1 MAAEADGVLL
11 AAGRSRRAGAFKM
24 AVPVGGRP
32 LLLWGLEALRS
43 CCGRVIVVA
52 GAGAGTIAPLVA
64 GLPGVELALN
74 EDHEAGMLSSV
85 KTGAARVRAGRFF
98 VLPGDMPR
106 VRPETLAR
114 MLDAAAGAPIA
125 VPAFA
130 GRRGHPA
137 LLSAALLPALLA
149 EPAGSSLGAFIR
161 CRGAEV
167 VAVDD
172 PGVLDD
178 LDTPED
184 LKRADAELG
193 AGGKA

>member
-11 AAGRSRRAGAFKM
+11 AAGGSRRAGAFKM
-24 AVPVGGRP
+24 TAPVGGRP

-43 CCGRVIVVA
+43 CCDRVIVVA
-52 GAGAGTIAPLVA
+52 GAGAERITPLVSA
-64 GLPGVELALN
+64 LPGVEIVIN
-74 EDHEAGMLSSV
+74 ENHEQGMLSSV
-85 KTGAARVRAGRFF
+85 QAGAAQVRAGRFF

-106 VRPETLAR
+106 VRPQTLAR
-114 MLDAAAGAPIA
+114 LLDAAASSAIA

-137 LLSAALLPALLA
+137 LLSAALLPGLLA
-149 EPAGSSLGAFIR
+149 EPAASSLGAFIR
-161 CRGAEV
+161 RRGAAIV
-167 VAVDD
+167 DVDD

-184 LKRADAELG
+184 LERADAALG
-193 AGGKA
+193 AGGKP

>member
-1 MAAEADGVLL
+1 MAAETDGVLL
-11 AAGRSRRAGAFKM
+11 AAGRSRRANAFKM
-24 AVPVGGRP
+24 TAPVGGRP
-32 LLLWGLEALRS
+32 LLLWGLEVLRS

-52 GAGAGTIAPLVA
+52 GAGADALAPLVA
-64 GLPGVELALN
+64 GLPGVELVIN
-74 EDHEAGMLSSV
+74 PRHDQGMLSSV
-85 KTGAARVRAGRFF
+85 QAGAARVRGERFF

-106 VRPETLAR
+106 VRPQTLAQ
-114 MLDAAAGAPIA
+114 LLAAVAGTGIA

-137 LLSAALLPALLA
+137 LLAAALLGELLA

-161 CRGAEV
+161 RRNAAV

-178 LDTPED
+178 LDTAED
-184 LKRADAELG
+184 LRRADALLG
-193 AGGKA
+193 AGGKP

>member
-1 MAAEADGVLL
+1 MAAEADGILL
-11 AAGRSRRAGAFKM
+11 AAGGSRRAGAFKM
-24 AVPVGGRP
+24 AAAVGGRP
-32 LLLWGLEALRS
+32 LLCWGLEALRS

-52 GAGAGTIAPLVA
+52 GAGAERIAPLVA
-64 GLPGVELALN
+64 GLPGVELVVN
-74 EDHEAGMLSSV
+74 EHHEQGMLSSV
-85 KTGAARVRAGRFF
+85 QAGAARVRAGRFF

-106 VRPETLAR
+106 VRPQTLAR
-114 MLDAAAGAPIA
+114 LLAAGAASGIV

-137 LLSAALLPALLA
+137 LLPAALLPGLLA

-161 CRGAEV
+161 RCGAEV

-178 LDTPED
+178 LDTAED
-184 LKRADAELG
+184 LKRADAALA
-193 AGGKA
+193 AGGKP

>member
-1 MAAEADGVLL
+1 MAAETDGVLL
-11 AAGRSRRAGAFKM
+11 AAGRSRRANAFKM
-24 AVPVGGRP
+24 TAPVGGRP
-32 LLLWGLEALRS
+32 LLLWGLEILRS

-52 GAGAGTIAPLVA
+52 GAGAERVAPLIA
-64 GLPGVELALN
+64 GRPGVELVVN
-74 EDHEAGMLSSV
+74 ERHEEGMLSSV
-85 KTGAARVRAGRFF
+85 QAGAARVRGERFF

-106 VRPETLAR
+106 VRPQTLAR
-114 MLDAAAGAPIA
+114 LLAAVAGTGIA

-137 LLSAALLPALLA
+137 LLSAELLGELLA

-161 CRGAEV
+161 RRNAAV

-178 LDTPED
+178 LDTAED
-184 LKRADAELG
+184 LRRADALLG
-193 AGGKA
+193 AGGKP